1 MELKKKIITMARGAQ
16 EASRELALVPTEL
29 KNKTLVA
36 MAKAL
41 AEKKDFILAQNKKD
55 VILAQKKGFSG
66 SLIDRLIL
74 NDKRIYEMSRSLM
87 QVASLKDYVG
97 ETIRTWKRPNGLIIS
112 KVRVPIGVIAI
123 IYEARPNVTSDC
135 IGLCLKSSNSV
146 ILKGGSEAL
155 NSNIA
160 IYKVLKDVAEKF
172 KLPRNAINLIDTS
185 DRKAVDI
192 LLGLNNYIDLVIP
205 RGGES
210 LIRSV
215 AAKSKIPVVKHYK
228 GICHTYVDKYA
239 DIDTALNVSFNA
251 KVQRPAVCN
260 AMETLLVHKDIAK
273 KFLPEMA
280 ARFKAA
286 GVELR
291 GDDNTRRIVKGIK
304 KAADKDWA
312 TEYLDLILSVRVV
325 DSLDEAIDHI
335 NTFGSKHSDAI
346 ITENKKNASEFLKK
360 VDSAAVFVNAS
371 TRFTDGYEFGLGA
384 EIGISTEKLHARGP
398 MALEELTTY
407 KYTVFGDGQIRQ

>member
-1 MELKKKIITMARGAQ
+1 MELKKKIITMAKDAQ
-16 EASRELALVPTEL
+16 EASRELALVSTKL
-29 KNKTLVA
+29 KNKALVS
-36 MAKAL
+36 MAKSLKAN
-41 AEKKDFILAQNKKD
+41 KSFILSQNRKD
-55 VILAQKKGFSG
+55 IANARKKGMRD
-66 SLIDRLIL
+66 SLIDRLML
-74 NDKRIYEMSRSLM
+74 NEKRLNEMSRSLM
-87 QVASLKDYVG
+87 QVAALKDYVG
-97 ETIRTWKRPNGLIIS
+97 ETIKSWRRPNGLLIS

-160 IYKVLKDVAEKF
+160 IYKVLKNVARRF
-172 KLPRNAINLIDTS
+172 KIPVNAINLIDTA
-185 DRKAVDI
+185 DRKAIDI
-192 LLGLNNYIDLVIP
+192 LLKLNNYIDLVIP

-228 GICHTYVDKYA
+228 GICHTYIDKYA

-251 KVQRPAVCN
+251 KVQRPSVCN
-260 AMETLLVHKDIAK
+260 AMETLLVHRDIAK
-273 KFLPEMA
+273 RFLPGMA
-280 ARFKAA
+280 KRFIAA

-291 GDDNTRRIVKGIK
+291 GCEKTRKIIKGIK
-304 KAADKDWA
+304 KATNKDWI
-312 TEYLDLILSVRVV
+312 TEYLDLILSVKVV
-325 DSLDEAIDHI
+325 DSLNEAIDHI

-346 ITENKKNASEFLKK
+346 ITENKNNASEFLKRI
-360 VDSAAVFVNAS
+360 DSAAVFVNAS
-371 TRFTDGYEFGLGA
+371 TRFTDGYQFGLGA

-398 MALEELTTY
+398 MALEELATY
-407 KYTVFGDGQIRQ
+407 KYAITGDGQIRQ

>member
-1 MELKKKIITMARGAQ
+1 MELEKKIIALAKNAQ
-16 EASRELALVPTEL
+16 EASRELALASTEL
-29 KNKTLVA
+29 KNKTLIS
-36 MAKAL
+36 MAESLKAKKSFIL
-41 AEKKDFILAQNKKD
+41 SQNSKDIANAEKKGL
-55 VILAQKKGFSG
+55 SS
-66 SLIDRLIL
+66 SLIDRLML
-74 NDKRIYEMSRSLM
+74 NEKRLSEMSQSIL
-87 QVASLKDYVG
+87 QVAALKDYVG
-97 ETIRTWKRPNGLIIS
+97 ETIKSWKRPNGLLIS

-146 ILKGGSEAL
+146 ILKGGREAL
-155 NSNIA
+155 FSNIA
-160 IYKVLKDVAEKF
+160 IYKVLKDVASRNKI
-172 KLPRNAINLIDTS
+172 PMNAINLIDTT
-185 DRKAVDI
+185 DRRAVDI

-205 RGGES
+205 RGGEG

-251 KVQRPAVCN
+251 KVQRPSVCN
-260 AMETLLVHKDIAK
+260 AMETLLVHKDTAK
-273 KFLPEMA
+273 RFLPEMSK
-280 ARFKAA
+280 RFQAA

-291 GDDNTRRIVKGIK
+291 GCEKTRKIVKGIK
-304 KAADKDWA
+304 KATEKDWV
-312 TEYLDLILSVRVV
+312 TEYLDLILSIKIV
-325 DSLDEAIDHI
+325 DSLDEAINHI

-346 ITENKKNASEFLKK
+346 ITENKKNASEFLKR

-371 TRFTDGYEFGLGA
+371 TRFTDGYQFGLGA

-398 MALEELTTY
+398 MALEELAIY
-407 KYTVFGDGQIRQ
+407 KYTISGDGQIRQ